1 MLALRAL
8 LVRLVLS
15 SLPLLAVALLPLPA
29 KLLLTYAVLALLC
42 RLCCHAAVVR
52 ALLRLVGVS
61 RTMRCVYQAAWS

>member
-15 SLPLLAVALLPLPA
+15 SLPLLAVALPPLPA
-29 KLLLTYAVLALLC
+29 KLQLC
-42 RLCCHAAVVR
+42 RLCCHAAVPR

-61 RTMRCVYQAAWS
+61 RTMRCVY